1 MKVKVALILLS
12 LLLCIAGPCL
22 AETVEQPADYSLI
35 AQPAESEETLKQEV
49 TVISYVD
56 GDTVHFAVPQD
67 VMADGVFKARF
78 LGVNTPEST
87 GRVDPW
93 GKAAAR
99 FTKEKLSAASSILI
113 ESDTDQWNTDS
124 TGSRYLVWV
133 WYKTADSETYRNL
146 NIELLQ
152 NGLARMTGA
161 NNRYHDLCSQALA
174 LAESSKLC
182 LWSDEK
188 DPDYSYGS
196 AVEVTLKELRLHP
209 DLYEGKKVAFDGVII
224 AGASNSVY
232 VEAYDE
238 ETARWYGI
246 CVYYGRGFTGAGLD
260 ILNVGN
266 EARIV
271 GNMSY
276 YDAGGI
282 YEITSLTYWAMDPDH
297 PDNLR
302 LLAKGCTPAYPLIDA
317 LTFSGDV
324 TIDAEEGSLTV
335 PYAAIA
341 LHTSISMQ
349 DLTVISASMNEN
361 KNSSSYGCLTLACDC
376 HGVPVTVYTTALYDE
391 NRTLLTDADFI
402 EKTLTVRGF
411 VDVHNGAYQIKVTS
425 LNGITVQE

>member
-12 LLLCIAGPCL
+12 LLLCIVGPCL
-22 AETVEQPADYSLI
+22 AETVEQTADYSQI
-35 AQPAESEETLKQEV
+35 AQPAESDETLKLEV
-49 TVISYVD
+49 AVISYVD
-56 GDTVHFAVPQD
+56 GDTVHFAVPED
-67 VMADGVFKARF
+67 VMADGVLKARF

-113 ESDTDQWNTDS
+113 ESDNDQWNTDS

-133 WYKTADSETYRNL
+133 WYKTAETEPYRSL

-152 NGLARMTGA
+152 NGLARMTGIDI
-161 NNRYHDLCSQALA
+161 RYHDLCSQALA
-174 LAESSKLC
+174 LAEAEKLR
-182 LWSDEK
+182 LWSGEQ

-260 ILNVGN
+260 ILNIGN

-271 GNMSY
+271 GTMSY
-276 YDAGGI
+276 YEAGGI
-282 YEITSLTYWAMDPDH
+282 YEITSLTYWAMDRDH

-302 LLAKGCTPAYPLIDA
+302 LLTKGCTPAYPLVDA
-317 LTFSGDV
+317 LTYSSDV
-324 TIDAEEGSLTV
+324 TIDTDEGPLTV
-335 PYAAIA
+335 PYSEIA
-341 LHTSISMQ
+341 LHTSIAMQ
-349 DLTVISASMNEN
+349 DLTVVSASMNEN
-361 KNSSSYGCLTLACDC
+361 KNSSSYGCLTLTCDC
-376 HGVPVTVYTTALYDE
+376 HGVPVTVYTTALYDA
-391 NRTLLTDADFI
+391 NRTLMTNADFI

-411 VDVHNGAYQIKVTS
+411 VDVHDGAYQIKVTS

>member
-12 LLLCIAGPCL
+12 LLLCVAGLCL
-22 AETVEQPADYSLI
+22 AETAGQATDYSQI
-35 AQPAESEETLKQEV
+35 AQPAESEETLKQKV
-49 TVISYVD
+49 TVITYVD
-56 GDTVHFAVPQD
+56 GDTVHFAVPLD
-67 VMADGVFKARF
+67 VMADGVLKARF

-113 ESDTDQWNTDS
+113 ESDTNQWNTDS

-133 WYKTADSETYRNL
+133 WYKVADTEPYRNL

-174 LAESSKLC
+174 LAENNKLC

-188 DPDYSYGS
+188 DPDYNYGS

-246 CVYYGRGFTGAGLD
+246 CVYYGRGFNGAGLD
-260 ILNVGN
+260 ILSVGN

-271 GNMSY
+271 GTMSY
-276 YDAGGI
+276 YEAGGI

-297 PDNLR
+297 LDNLR

-317 LTFSGDV
+317 LTYSSDV
-324 TIDAEEGSLTV
+324 SVDTDEGPLVV
-335 PYAAIA
+335 PFAAIA

-349 DLTVISASMNEN
+349 DLTVTSASMNEN
-361 KNSSSYGCLTLACDC
+361 KNSSSYGCLTLTCDC
-376 HGVPVTVYTTALYDE
+376 HGVPVTVYTTALYDV
-391 NRTLLTDADFI
+391 NHTLLTDADFI
-402 EKTLTVRGF
+402 GKTLTVRGF
-411 VDVHNGAYQIKVTS
+411 VDIHNGAYQIKVTS

>member
-12 LLLCIAGPCL
+12 LLLCFVGLCL
-22 AETVEQPADYSLI
+22 AETSEQATDYSQI
-35 AQPAESEETLKQEV
+35 EQPAESEETLKQEV
-49 TVISYVD
+49 AVITYVD
-56 GDTVHFAVPQD
+56 GDTVHFAVPSD
-67 VMADGVFKARF
+67 VMADGVLKARF

-113 ESDTDQWNTDS
+113 ESDTNQWNTDS

-133 WYKTADSETYRNL
+133 WYKVADTEPYRNL

-174 LAESSKLC
+174 LAEINKLC

-188 DPDYSYGS
+188 DPDYNYGS

-246 CVYYGRGFTGAGLD
+246 CVYYGRGFNGAGLD
-260 ILNVGN
+260 ILSVGN
-266 EARIV
+266 KARIV
-271 GNMSY
+271 GTMSY
-276 YDAGGI
+276 YEAGGI

-317 LTFSGDV
+317 LTYSSDV
-324 TIDAEEGSLTV
+324 SVDTDEGPLVV
-335 PYAAIA
+335 PYTNIA
-341 LHTSISMQ
+341 LHTSISMR
-349 DLTVISASMNEN
+349 DLAVTSASMNEN

-376 HGVPVTVYTTALYDE
+376 HGVPVTVYTTALYDA
-391 NRTLLTDADFI
+391 NRTLMTDADFI
-402 EKTLTVRGF
+402 GKTLTVRGF

-425 LNGITVQE
+425 LNGITVQD